1 MNIVAFVI
9 GFALFIGGI
18 VLMGYSWDGT
28 TFNWIMFSGGL
39 GAISL
44 GVAVPYHLLKR
55 VDG

>member
-9 GFALFIGGI
+9 GFAFFVGGI
-18 VLMGYSWDGT
+18 VLMGYAWDGT
-28 TFNWIMFSGGL
+28 TFNWVLFSSGL

>member
-9 GFALFIGGI
+9 GFTLFVGGI
-18 VLMGYSWDGT
+18 VLMGYAWDGT

-44 GVAVPYHLLKR
+44 GVAVPYHLIKR

>member
-9 GFALFIGGI
+9 GFILFVGGI
-18 VLMGYSWDGT
+18 VLFGYAWDGT
-28 TFNWIMFSGGL
+28 SFDGIMFTGGL
-39 GAISL
+39 LAVSL